1 MGFIYASERRG
12 DFAHPIRAIGSTAQ
26 TAFPLSNALDYRHPY
41 QQARCTAN
49 TSGTTYI
56 GVDLGYSPAS
66 IAAVVVGN
74 VNVASIQIEANAT
87 DASWGTSGTASHSS
101 ADPLTVTQ
109 DSLTGRYNYFY
120 QPSGW
125 TSNNRYVAVVSR
137 TATETDNSNVFA
149 VGYILVLTNTTTL
162 STPLADPI
170 DAAAIEP
177 ILTADGYGG
186 ADHTLS
192 VGETR
197 AEITLAQSVSASD
210 NDSEI
215 LTLFR
220 QNGESGDLCWYW
232 NNSDTSQVYVVRRRG
247 RAALT
252 YTGPNSR
259 RVAGVVLRE
268 QI

>member
-26 TAFPLSNALDYRHPY
+26 TAFPLSNVLDYRHPY
-41 QQARCTAN
+41 KQARCTAN

-56 GVDLGYSPAS
+56 GVDLGTSPSAIS
-66 IAAVVVGN
+66 AIVVGN
-74 VNVASIQIEANAT
+74 VNVASVKIQAHSA
-87 DASWGTSGTASHSS
+87 DSWGTPSHDSGA
-101 ADPLTVTQ
+101 LTVAK
-109 DSLTGRYNYFY
+109 DDLTGRYNYFY
-120 QPSGW
+120 QPSSW
-125 TSNNRYVAVVSR
+125 TSNNRYIRVLSN
-137 TATETDNSNVFA
+137 TATETDGTNVLA

-170 DAAAIEP
+170 DAAPIEP

-220 QNGESGDLCWYW
+220 QNGESGDLVWYW